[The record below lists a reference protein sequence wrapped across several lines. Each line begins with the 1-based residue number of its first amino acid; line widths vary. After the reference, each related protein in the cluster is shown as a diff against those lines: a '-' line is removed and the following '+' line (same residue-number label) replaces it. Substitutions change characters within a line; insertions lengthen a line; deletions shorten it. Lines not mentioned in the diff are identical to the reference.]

1 MNIAIPAFI
10 AIMLASCIGKLIIA
24 YAEKRRIR
32 TRRISKTNNKQKD
45 KEKK

>member
-24 YAEKRRIR
+24 YAEKRRR
-32 TRRISKTNNKQKD
+32 TSKTNNKQKD
-45 KEKK
+45 N